1 MSTVQGSSNI
11 VIDSLIYYVNA
22 VDPRCYS
29 GGTSL
34 FDLSSSK
41 YSNGSLIN
49 GVTYSVNSFVFD
61 GINNYVD
68 TGVDFSWST
77 SDKFTIC
84 AVFNTDNVA
93 LLNQGIFGKPNT
105 TFGGGIDCT
114 GYEWRFFL
122 RNNQLRFAYWSS
134 GGVAILNITSSELIQ
149 QNAWYYCVVVYS
161 NNTAYLYLNGVLVGS
176 DLSVSGTF
184 MNRTNNAM
192 IGFTYGDNCTSGYF
206 DGKIPLVQIYNK
218 ELSFSEITQNYNVMR
233 SKFK

>member
-1 MSTVQGSSNI
+1 MSGSISNKI
-11 VIDSLIYYVNA
+11 VTDSLTYYINA

-29 GGTSL
+29 GGTSVL
-34 FDLSSSK
+34 DLSSSK

-49 GVTYSVNSFVFD
+49 GVTYNANSFVFD

-77 SDKFTIC
+77 SDKFTLC
-84 AVFNTDNVA
+84 VLF
-93 LLNQGIFGKPNT
+93 NQGIFGKPNT
-105 TFGGGIDCT
+105 TFGSGIDCN

-149 QNAWYYCVVVYS
+149 QNTWYYCVLVYS

-176 DLSVSGTF
+176 DLSVFGTF

-218 ELSFSEITQNYNVMR
+218 ELSFSEITQNYKAMR
-233 SKFK
+233 TKFN